1 MMRSPNFSRRSILR
15 GLGVSLA
22 LPYMESLGSTL
33 PKTIPL
39 RMGFTYIPNGVIM
52 DKWRPQKTGVLRELP
67 NSLKPLQNLKDDLQV
82 LSGLD
87 HTKANANGDGAGDHA
102 RANATFLTGCQAKK
116 TGGKDIRIG
125 VSVDQI
131 AAGVIGNH
139 TKLPSLEL
147 SCDGV
152 RRSGKCD
159 SGYSCAYQYN
169 LSWKTESMPMVP
181 ESNPRL
187 VFERL
192 FGQSNSFIDR
202 QNQLKRNGLN
212 KSILDFALEDAARL
226 KKRLGKTDQGKLNE
240 YLTSVRELEKRIERD
255 ENQRAN
261 LSDFKSPEGIPGN
274 YKDHLRIMFDMMAIA
289 YQSDSTRISSFLMAH
304 DGSNR
309 SFRDIGVPEG
319 HHSLSH
325 HRNDP
330 NMIKKLARI
339 DHFYSEQ
346 FAYFLEKLATT
357 KEMDGSRLIDH
368 CMIILGSG
376 ISDGNLHRHSDLPVL
391 LAGGKSHGLQT
402 GRHHDFSEGRYNEGT
417 NKFTK
422 NSVGV
427 PMTNL
432 HLGLL
437 DKIGVRAKHM
447 GDSTGMIVNI

>member
-1 MMRSPNFSRRSILR
+1 
-15 GLGVSLA
+15 
-22 LPYMESLGSTL
+22 
-33 PKTIPL
+33 
-39 RMGFTYIPNGVIM
+39 MGYAYIPNGVIM
-52 DKWRPQKTGVLRELP
+52 DEWRPRTTGVLGELP
-67 NSLKPLQNLKDDLQV
+67 SSLKPLQDYKNDFQV

-116 TGGKDIRIG
+116 TAGKDIRIG
-125 VSVDQI
+125 TSVDQI
-131 AAGVIGNH
+131 AAEAIGGQ

-192 FGQSNSFIDR
+192 FGTSNSSIDR
-202 QNQLKRNGLN
+202 ENQQKRKELN
-212 KSILDFALEDAARL
+212 KSILDFAMEDAGRL
-226 KKRLGKTDQGKLNE
+226 SKRLDKTDQEKLNE
-240 YLTSVRELEKRIERD
+240 YFTSVRELEKRIERD
-255 ENQRAN
+255 EQQSKNVP
-261 LSDFKSPEGIPGN
+261 DFKSPEGIPKN
-274 YKDHLRIMFDMMAIA
+274 YKDHLRVMFDMMALA

-309 SFRDIGVPEG
+309 SFRDIGVPDG

-330 NMIKKLARI
+330 DKIKKLARI
-339 DHFYSEQ
+339 DQFYSEQ
-346 FAYFLEKLATT
+346 FAYFLGKLASIR
-357 KEMDGSRLIDH
+357 EMDGSRLIDH
-368 CMIILGSG
+368 CMILLGSG
-376 ISDGNLHRHSDLPVL
+376 ISDGNSHRHSDLPVL

-402 GRHHDFSEGRYNEGT
+402 GRHHDFSDGRYNNEI
-417 NKFTK
+417 NKLTK

-437 DKIGVRAKHM
+437 RKFGVDANQM
-447 GDSTGMIVNI
+447 GDSTGVIVDI

>member
-1 MMRSPNFSRRSILR
+1 MSNHLFSRRSMLR

-22 LPYMESLGSTL
+22 LPSFESFARASTVN
-33 PKTIPL
+33 IPL

-52 DKWRPQKTGVLRELP
+52 DEWRPKATGALKELP
-67 NSLKPLQNLKDDLQV
+67 KSLKPLQQFTKDFQV

-87 HTKANANGDGAGDHA
+87 HTKAYANGDGGGDHA

-116 TGGKDIRIG
+116 TAGKDISLG

-131 AAGVIGNH
+131 AAGVMGEH
-139 TKLPSLEL
+139 TKLRSLEL

-192 FGQSNSFIDR
+192 FGKSNSPVDR
-202 QNQLKRNGLN
+202 KNQLKRRAIN
-212 KSILDFALEDAARL
+212 KSILDFAFEDAKNLR
-226 KKRLGKTDQGKLNE
+226 KRLGIVDQEKLDE
-240 YLTSVRELEKRIERD
+240 YFSSVRELEKRIERD
-255 ENQRAN
+255 EKSRIN
-261 LSDFKSPEGIPGN
+261 LSNLEYPEGIPGS
-274 YKDHLRIMFDMMAIA
+274 YKEHLRIMFDMKSLA
-289 YQSDSTRISSFLMAH
+289 YQSDSTRVSSFLLAH

-325 HRNDP
+325 HREDP
-330 NMIKKLARI
+330 EKIKKLAKI

-346 FAYFLEKLATT
+346 FAYFLEKISNIR
-357 KEMDGSRLIDH
+357 EIDGSRLIDH
-368 CMIILGSG
+368 CMIVLGSG
-376 ISDGNLHRHSDLPVL
+376 ISDGNRHRHSDLPVL
-391 LAGGKSHGLQT
+391 LAGGQAHGLTT
-402 GRHHDFSEGRYNEGT
+402 GRHISCGN
-417 NKFTK
+417 
-422 NSVGV
+422 V

-432 HLGLL
+432 FLGILN
-437 DKIGVRAKHM
+437 KAGVNASQV
-447 GDSTGMIVNI
+447 GDSTGKLMNL